1 MKTIIVILVFFSSSV
16 LAKNLYANEPELYS
30 SITDN
35 LPVVDNLNKVYMG
48 DRMIEQR
55 TGMYV
60 ECLTPKFS
68 DKKKKLGGMILEIK
82 QEEPLCKKEEG
93 AKGYFPINYINGLQ
107 GTSEVDGGMLYE
119 VRLKGKKEGKLKLCL
134 VVPPLNAHCK
144 KKLTSDDFY
153 YETVFKSQKD
163 SFQRVVEYAGKK
175 DSIIKFIY
183 SEFKDGMV
191 RDAFMRE
198 FEIDLN
204 EGNTVA
210 YKGLIFE
217 IIEADNA
224 TISYKVIR
232 HFEN

>member
-1 MKTIIVILVFFSSSV
+1 MKIIVSILVLLFSFSTFSNEQ
-16 LAKNLYANEPELYS
+16 KLYQPILDNVPVIDFENE
-30 SITDN
+30 
-35 LPVVDNLNKVYMG
+35 VYMG

-68 DKKKKLGGMILEIK
+68 DKKKKIGGMTLEIK
-82 QEEPLCKKEEG
+82 AEEPLCKKKEG

-163 SFQRVVEYAGKK
+163 TFQRVIEYAGKK
-175 DSIIKFIY
+175 GNIVKFIY
-183 SEFKDGMV
+183 SEFKDNMV

-198 FEIDLN
+198 FEVDLS
-204 EGNTVA
+204 EGSTVA
-210 YKGLIFE
+210 YKGLVFDILN
-217 IIEADNA
+217 ADNA